1 MNLTI
6 PKAASLGPATER
18 DLQVAKAVQDAVM
31 TLLNVLTRCLWR
43 TFASA
48 SNICHWRK
56 SLKAARFELVFQQA
70 T

>member
-31 TLLNVLTRCLWR
+31 TLLNVPHPLPLADLRACIDGMPL
-43 TFASA
+43 AQIIENGS
-48 SNICHWRK
+48 I
-56 SLKAARFELVFQQA
+56 
-70 T
+70 